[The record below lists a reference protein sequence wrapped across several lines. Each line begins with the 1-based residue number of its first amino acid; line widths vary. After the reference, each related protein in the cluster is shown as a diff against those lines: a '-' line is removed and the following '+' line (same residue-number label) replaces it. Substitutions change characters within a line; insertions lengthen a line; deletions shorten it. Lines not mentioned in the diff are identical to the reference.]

1 MVRLIGKELIEI
13 YIEKAEDLVKIDL
26 VESLRAFECG
36 LAIAQRAGE
45 RES

>member
-36 LAIAQRAGE
+36 LAIAQRAAE